1 MILTTKLL
9 NKLLNG
15 EYIKK
20 IYPMI
25 DHIDAKV
32 VWDGDETDP
41 LYAFDIEIFLN
52 DEDMNTFNMYERG
65 MDPHYLVDIH
75 MMYLL
80 KFVGISSR
88 DITDVYFKVIGP
100 DDSGTLS
107 KIIHPKFEP

>member
-1 MILTTKLL
+1 MILTTKIL

-15 EYIKK
+15 EYIKN

-32 VWDGDETDP
+32 VWDGDKTEPFYDF
-41 LYAFDIEIFLN
+41 YIEIFVN
-52 DEDMNTFNMYERG
+52 DEDMNTSNMYQRG

-80 KFVGISSR
+80 KFVGISKLNLWQ
-88 DITDVYFKVIGP
+88 VYLKVIGP
-100 DDSGTLS
+100 DGSG
-107 KIIHPKFEP
+107 IYGI